1 MGNDKKNSTV
11 NITNSKLPMLKGSQA
26 QINKATSEEWK
37 KNLKG
42 YGLGSPNSLE
52 PKKISL
58 DPQKMKSEVEKAG
71 KNSKIPIQSI
81 HSNKQNI
88 TAKQNAKECSN
99 FCRESGFSFLP
110 LRYSVA
116 SLGVSTLPSN
126 LGKNVSDGIKLSN
139 HKYTVSIIKNG
150 YIYLYFKR
158 KGKPEWKGYITK
170 NGYNQEFIIGKKAP
184 LEANNFACQKSGHSF
199 KASLITVPEITP
211 NDVDSTYIIY
221 THAPLTAKKRLEFE
235 NNADSYVG
243 KGYWQKIDIKGW
255 KGGNLTQQ
263 HCLSS
268 QTLNK
273 VHIGENSFGAGR
285 WAAINREFKAKPKEY
300 CAIALYDAI
309 GITAKLNEAR
319 NRKAFADLN
328 TFLNTKKNG
337 ISNHHRMQTINLIEN
352 IQKTVQENYIGIRT
366 KEFIQR
372 TQDIE
377 KYSALDKRRKDRL
390 EAARRNK
397 DWETV
402 KLLEKQIAETEQKR
416 KENLGTSDNSEKN
429 QEGEQG
435 VIVKKG
441 IAKGEVAWKK
451 CQDQLDLTAIDHFNS
466 QVDSESKKGY
476 NNAISYFDDHYKWLT
491 SQNLLNGLVYFDT
504 SEVLESGKLPEGS
517 NGFIFHA
524 VVMDLMY
531 GITFLDKGKELI
543 NSWLLKKTVETSN
556 LFLRAYC
563 FNNAK
568 LIQNYNQIFSSDDTA
583 KNMMDYTKQG
593 FSAFVAADAGF
604 DEWLSQAESKKYIQ
618 ARDFKVNDKLF
629 YWMSLALNSALKQ
642 FSDLK
647 MRTVQVNQINAIAI
661 QGSQIH
667 ISRLLYLKSGP
678 LAKHI
683 PITQLFYN
691 VQFNS
696 AARAV
701 VAGNQNFSVAAAV
714 DIRTKVNL
722 AVKSSS
728 QITKNRILAIVGIF
742 EMLNFYFQ
750 YGAWQKD
757 VENKPEIAAQLVG
770 SSMSL
775 LAVAFEAMGE
785 NFHTQ
790 GKAVASS
797 ATAFRIFAGMLGTIG
812 GAIGLYVDGKNI
824 KESNSKTLIIL
835 MSLRWIASLFLT
847 VGQAGVLVSSVAPYI
862 GKGILNRAAL
872 RFSSNAVVAALAG
885 ARVVASLTV
894 FSVLLVGLEYGL
906 KNYVLDNA
914 FEDWCQKTPFRKAN
928 SQETPFK
935 NEDEEYQEFVKA
947 VVSV

>member
-1 MGNDKKNSTV
+1 MGNEKKIPVV
-11 NITNSKLPMLKGSQA
+11 NQTN
-26 QINKATSEEWK
+26 NKAPLFKYSQK
-37 KNLKG
+37 KPNEKTVQQWSDNLKK
-42 YGLGSPNSLE
+42 YGLVGNTQAEKL
-52 PKKISL
+52 SL
-58 DPQKMKSEVEKAG
+58 DPNKNKLSKNISSTKSPLTQG
-71 KNSKIPIQSI
+71 IS
-81 HSNKQNI
+81 SNKQNS
-88 TAKQNAKECSN
+88 TAKQNAEKCSN

-116 SLGVSTLPSN
+116 SLGVNALPPN
-126 LGKNVSDGIKLSN
+126 LGKNVSDRIKLSN
-139 HKYTVSIIKNG
+139 HKYTVSIIENG
-150 YIYLYFKR
+150 FIYLYYKR

-170 NGYNQEFIIGKKAP
+170 KGYNQEFIIGKKAP

-211 NDVDSTYIIY
+211 NEVDSAYIIY
-221 THAPLTAKKRLEFE
+221 THAPLTAKKRLEFQ
-235 NNADSYVG
+235 NNADSYVE
-243 KGYWQKIDIKGW
+243 KGYWQKIDIRGW

-273 VHIGENSFGAGR
+273 VHIAEKSFGVGR
-285 WAAINREFKAKPKEY
+285 WGAINREFKAKPKEY

-319 NRKAFADLN
+319 NRKAFAGLN
-328 TFLNTKKNG
+328 TFLNTTKDG
-337 ISNHHRMQTINLIEN
+337 VSNYHRMQTINLIDN

-372 TQDIE
+372 TEDIE
-377 KYSALDKRRKDRL
+377 KYSALDKRRKERL
-390 EAARRNK
+390 EAAKKHRK
-397 DWETV
+397 WETV

-416 KENLGTSDNSEKN
+416 KENLGVSDNPEKN
-429 QEGEQG
+429 QKGEQG
-435 VIVKKG
+435 IIIKNG
-441 IAKGEVAWKK
+441 IAKGEAAWKK
-451 CQDQLDLTAIDHFNS
+451 CQDQLDLTAINHFNN
-466 QVDSESKKGY
+466 QLDSESKKGY
-476 NNAISYFDDHYKWLT
+476 NNAVGYFDDHYKWLT
-491 SQNLLNGLVYFDT
+491 SQNLLNGLAYFDT

-517 NGFIFHA
+517 NGFIFHT
-524 VVMDLMY
+524 VIMDLMY
-531 GITFLDKGKELI
+531 GITFLDKGKDLI
-543 NSWLLKKTVETSN
+543 NSWILKKTVETTN

-563 FNNAK
+563 FNNSK
-568 LIQNYNQIFSSDDTA
+568 LIQYYSQIFSSDDTA
-583 KNMMDYTKQG
+583 KNMMDYTKQA

-604 DEWLSQAESKKYIQ
+604 DEWLSKAESKKYIQ
-618 ARDFKVNDKLF
+618 ARDFKASDKLF

-647 MRTVQVNQINAIAI
+647 MRTVQVNQISAMAI

-667 ISRLLYLKSGP
+667 ISRLLYLKSGV

-696 AARAV
+696 AAKAV
-701 VAGNQNFSVAAAV
+701 VAGNQSFSVVAAV

-722 AVKSSS
+722 AVKNSP
-728 QITKNRILAIVGIF
+728 QITKNRILAIVGFF

-770 SSMSL
+770 SSMTL
-775 LAVAFEAMGE
+775 LAVAFEAIGE
-785 NFHTQ
+785 NFHTK

-797 ATAFRIFAGMLGTIG
+797 ATAFRIFSGALGTMG
-812 GAIGLYVDGKNI
+812 GVIGLYVDYKNMKETNLTTI
-824 KESNSKTLIIL
+824 KVISSFRLVFSFL
-835 MSLRWIASLFLT
+835 LT
-847 VGQAGVLVSSVAPYI
+847 VGQVGLLLSAVSQHL
-862 GKGILNRAAL
+862 GQGILKQTAV
-872 RFSSNAVVAALAG
+872 RFSSNTVIAALAG
-885 ARVVASLTV
+885 ARVVAGLTV
-894 FSVLLVGLEYGL
+894 ISVLLVALEYAL